1 MKRYALTFLL
11 TMLAFAAIDSVWITF
26 VAGPQ
31 YRATIGDIL
40 LPQFRVGAALL
51 FYLLQIGGMMVFVVP
66 RIAGRQTVSQN
77 VLFGALYGL
86 FTYGC
91 FDLTCLATIR
101 GWTPFLAATD
111 IGWGCVLSGAAG
123 AIGISAAEAI
133 LRRGHTSHTGN

>member
-11 TMLAFAAIDSVWITF
+11 TMLAFAAIDSLWIGF
-26 VAGPQ
+26 VAGPM

-40 LPQFRVGAALL
+40 LQHFRAGPAVL
-51 FYLLQIGGMMVFVVP
+51 FYLLQISGMMVFVVP
-66 RIAGRQTVSQN
+66 RIAGRQTVTQN
-77 VLFGALYGL
+77 ALFGALYGL

-111 IGWGCVLSGAAG
+111 IAWGCVLSGAAG
-123 AIGISAAEAI
+123 AIGIGAAEYV
-133 LRRGHTSHTGN
+133 LGSRRQSHTGN